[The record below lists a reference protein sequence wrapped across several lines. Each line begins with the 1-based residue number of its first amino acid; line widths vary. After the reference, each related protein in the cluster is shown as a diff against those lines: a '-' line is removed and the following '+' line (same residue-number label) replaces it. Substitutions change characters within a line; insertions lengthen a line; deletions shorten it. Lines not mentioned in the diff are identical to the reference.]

1 MRATLDNGIVIYG
14 TAQEIADVIR
24 ELRNGAPV
32 RRVENQDAEQPV
44 GPVVSSPGW
53 TEKSARALWNR
64 LLPDQKALIKYTMKG
79 GPVTLDQ
86 LKKQLGKRR
95 GIDIAGLLA
104 AITRHAREE
113 MGYETVKVI
122 EKIRDGN
129 GLWRYQVSP
138 DVVELL
144 GRLSENE

>member
-24 ELRNGAPV
+24 ELRNGAPE
-32 RRVENQDAEQPV
+32 RSAEKPDAGQST
-44 GPVVSSPGW
+44 GQMAGSPGW

-64 LLPDQKALIKYTMKG
+64 LLPDQKALIKYATNG

-86 LKKQLGKRR
+86 LMKRLGKRR

-113 MGYETVKVI
+113 MGSETVKVI
-122 EKIRDGN
+122 EKVRDEN

-144 GRLSENE
+144 GQFSENK